1 MNGNNQGNVQ
11 PIYILPED
19 SKRETGKSAQR
30 NNILAAKLV
39 GETVRTTLG
48 PKGMDKMLV
57 DALGD
62 IIVTNDGVTILKEM
76 NIEHP
81 AGKMLVEIAKTQ
93 ENEVGD
99 GTTTAVILAA
109 ELLKRSEELLDDKI
123 HPTVIINGY
132 RLAASKAIEV
142 VKDYSEKIDIN
153 DKKTLLNIAGT
164 AMTGKGAENAKT
176 KLSEIVVSAVLD
188 VMSKEEDRIDVD
200 VDDIKIEKVA
210 GANVEDTTLIEG
222 ILLDKERVHAEMP
235 KKVEEPKIL
244 LIDSPIE
251 LRDNEIDTKIQI
263 TDPARMQE
271 FMDLEEQMIKK
282 IAQKIID
289 SGANV
294 VFCQKGIDDLAQ
306 HILAK
311 NGVFAVR
318 RVKKGDMEK
327 IAKATN
333 ARIATSID
341 SIDVNDLGKAGVVKE
356 QRIGDDPTVM
366 IGGCKG
372 AKSVTILV
380 RGGTDHVIDEVARA
394 LEDSIGVVSASV
406 KDGKIVP
413 GAGAP
418 EIELVLRLKEF
429 ADTLKGREQL
439 AVEAFAKSLEV
450 IPATLAENAGLDP
463 IDVITSLK
471 SSHKKNEKTGINV
484 FTGKLMDPINE
495 GVIEPLRIKTQAI
508 SSAAEVAIMIL
519 RIDDVIAAGVEP
531 QGPPMDPSQGMM

>member
-1 MNGNNQGNVQ
+1 MNNNQGNIQ

-132 RLAASKAIEV
+132 RLAASKAIEL
-142 VKDYSEKIDIN
+142 VKDYSENIDIN
-153 DKKTLLNIAGT
+153 DKKTLLSIAGT
-164 AMTGKGAENAKT
+164 AMTGKGAENAKG

-188 VMSKEEDRIDVD
+188 VMSKEDNNIEIDIE
-200 VDDIKIEKVA
+200 DIKIEKVA

-235 KKVEEPKIL
+235 KKIEEPKIL

-271 FMDLEEQMIKK
+271 FMELEEQMIRK
-282 IAQKIID
+282 IAQKVID

-311 NGVFAVR
+311 NGIFAVR
-318 RVKKGDMEK
+318 RVKKSDMEK

-341 SIDVNDLGKAGVVKE
+341 SIETSDLGKAGIVKE

-406 KDGKIVP
+406 KDGRIVP

-463 IDVITSLK
+463 INVITSLK
-471 SSHKKNEKTGINV
+471 SSHKKG
-484 FTGKLMDPINE
+484 
-495 GVIEPLRIKTQAI
+495 
-508 SSAAEVAIMIL
+508 
-519 RIDDVIAAGVEP
+519 
-531 QGPPMDPSQGMM
+531 

>member
-311 NGVFAVR
+311 NCVFAVR